1 MHSLSSI
8 QLISYA
14 DINSTDELT
23 IKGDGS
29 IWTKGTE
36 RGLEFTANGSYSK
49 FAGIEVDGET
59 VNEEN
64 YTAISGSTVITLK
77 PEYLETLSVGR
88 HTLTVLYTDGKAGC
102 GFEIRAKADPA
113 AQTGDESNM
122 SIRIALAVLA
132 ALGAAGALLYGRQR
146 KMQ

>member
-64 YTAISGSTVITLK
+64 YTAISGSTVST
-77 PEYLETLSVGR
+77 
-88 HTLTVLYTDGKAGC
+88 
-102 GFEIRAKADPA
+102 
-113 AQTGDESNM
+113 
-122 SIRIALAVLA
+122 
-132 ALGAAGALLYGRQR
+132 
-146 KMQ
+146 